1 LKNPLQLAEL
11 QKLAQEGGLSIKDLV
26 NTKSQAYKKIQPDLS
41 NMNEAAVFDLI
52 SANPRILIRPMLSD
66 GKRLL
71 LRFKDEEYRE
81 YIK

>member
-1 LKNPLQLAEL
+1 MKNPLQLAEL